1 MTFSSLQDHV
11 VLKSEV
17 YFPNLQFETT
27 EVMTKPL
34 HQYHTCIQQYVYVLA
49 LWSSPSVY
57 CLYSMSCD
65 ASFAQV
71 DFGCILNDTETLHY
85 VRMTNTSPLEVQY
98 SWAFLHRPPVR
109 RGDPDLQDEG
119 VDMQSEC
126 ETESLEGE
134 ESEGVEEEEE
144 EEEEREEREEDEV
157 EEEARREEEEEEREE
172 ENSEEQSSVSCC
184 ESAQSRQD
192 MHEEESSQV
201 EPEGLEQKREVME
214 PVLDSGGVK
223 EEGPAQD
230 KEEQS
235 EGGKTVGTKRSKL
248 PRQPWELVADPFT
261 PISIEQVSH
270 LWKQSSSPPRFQ
282 LSRSFSFHLLP
293 LFLLPPPPFSSS
305 FLLHPSLLFLF
316 PLFSLSQQV
325 FDILPLHGT
334 LLPGQSQQVQFT
346 FYGHK
351 GVATDVMAVCQVEGG
366 PTYQVR
372 LSGEASGVQY
382 RFSRT
387 HINMG
392 QQVQRR
398 KAWLLA
404 CMILHSSFVSPSHS
418 CMTMCRAWRWY
429 CTTLARWGWTSVPW
443 GSLTAKNWHQDIPP
457 SHPPW

>member
-1 MTFSSLQDHV
+1 
-11 VLKSEV
+11 
-17 YFPNLQFETT
+17 
-27 EVMTKPL
+27 
-34 HQYHTCIQQYVYVLA
+34 
-49 LWSSPSVY
+49 
-57 CLYSMSCD
+57 MSCD

-85 VRMTNTSPLEVQY
+85 VKMTNTSPLEVQY
-98 SWAFLHRPPVR
+98 SWVFLHRPPVR

-144 EEEEREEREEDEV
+144 EEEEEREEDEV
-157 EEEARREEEEEEREE
+157 EEEGRREEEEEEREE

-192 MHEEESSQV
+192 VHEEESSQV

-282 LSRSFSFHLLP
+282 LSHSFSFP
-293 LFLLPPPPFSSS
+293 LSSLSSS
-305 FLLHPSLLFLF
+305 FLLHPFSSLPLPSLL
-316 PLFSLSQQV
+316 PLFSLSSPSL
-325 FDILPLHGT
+325 LPLST
-334 LLPGQSQQVQFT
+334 
-346 FYGHK
+346 
-351 GVATDVMAVCQVEGG
+351 GV
-366 PTYQVR
+366 
-372 LSGEASGVQY
+372 
-382 RFSRT
+382 
-387 HINMG
+387 
-392 QQVQRR
+392 
-398 KAWLLA
+398 
-404 CMILHSSFVSPSHS
+404 
-418 CMTMCRAWRWY
+418 
-429 CTTLARWGWTSVPW
+429 
-443 GSLTAKNWHQDIPP
+443 
-457 SHPPW
+457 